1 GEQQVVIREHVGWVS
16 LGAED
21 PGPELGL
28 VSAQVQDQ
36 VVELPRHRQ
45 RPEPGAPGL
54 GHIGRRAG
62 LRASYRYVD
71 AARVAVQFGR
81 DVLVADRVVV
91 AGLAE
96 RGQRDADRVLR
107 AVRAAGE

>member
-1 GEQQVVIREHVGWVS
+1 
-16 LGAED
+16 
-21 PGPELGL
+21 
-28 VSAQVQDQ
+28 
-36 VVELPRHRQ
+36 
-45 RPEPGAPGL
+45 
-54 GHIGRRAG
+54 RAG
-62 LRASYRYVD
+62 LRASHRYVD

-107 AVRAAGE
+107 AVRAAGELGSPFRHGLVTPGPGSTPSRGSSGSDTADDRSSTSMMCSQASASSYPPPEAVPLTPAR